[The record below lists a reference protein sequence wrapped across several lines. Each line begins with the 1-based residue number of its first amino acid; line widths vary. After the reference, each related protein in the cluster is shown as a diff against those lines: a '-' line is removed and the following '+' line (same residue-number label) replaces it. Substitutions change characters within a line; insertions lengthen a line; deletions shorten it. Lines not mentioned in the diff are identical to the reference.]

1 MNDIDVFEA
10 DLNGQDLQ
18 IAIVQAR
25 FNLEHIVRPYQSPV
39 FKNCLP

>member
-25 FNLEHIVRPYQSPV
+25 FNLPEEANGSRINS
-39 FKNCLP
+39 